1 MGTRKGQTRKTA
13 RKAYEPK
20 KKPKKKKEKKKK
32 LKPGFKGCVKIKK
45 AGGGTRFAKVKVKA
59 NGQWK
64 FLKGKCGK
72 AIKKATRKRR

>member
-20 KKPKKKKEKKKK
+20 KKKGGKRK
-32 LKPGFKGCVKIKK
+32 LKPGFSGCVKIKK

-72 AIKKATRKRR
+72 AIKRATRKRKRR